1 MVEPRARG
9 EIGRS
14 TDRSSSMVKYMSR
27 PLLLVALGY
36 MDPGNWAT
44 AIEGG
49 SRFGFE
55 LLWVVV
61 VSNALALLFQ
71 TLATRLELVTG
82 KHLAQI
88 CRDDYPQ
95 LVCTILWVLCE
106 ISILTLELTM
116 VLGSTIGLNLLLGM
130 PILPGVFL
138 LVFDTLFFQLVVSLL
153 GVQSAE
159 FLTRTIVGVIVV
171 CFVLDALLLSQPT
184 AMTLA
189 VGMWPTI
196 RGETLYTAMALVG
209 ANAMPHTFYC
219 HSPLAKRQITGG
231 GQLSVET
238 VCENSMRETIGAF
251 GLALVANV
259 ALLIVTATSFYNAG
273 LVVIRLQDAHALME
287 QVFSNSIAPAVF
299 GLTMLCA
306 GQLSMDN
313 DGSLAGQAALEG
325 FLETRSMHPW
335 IHQMAMKGT
344 AITLTAFCAWH
355 YGDEGLYQLLVFAQ
369 VILAL
374 LIPFT
379 AIPLIKA
386 SASEARM
393 GPFRTSLLVEGVA
406 WVSLGLV
413 VAANIW
419 LVFGLVFQEIDEFA
433 AFSAHVEQLLGT
445 ENSFGSYGSQTINAF
460 VFALA
465 LVGIG
470 LCIGFLVWL
479 VVTPLQ
485 IDRIAMERKWVEA
498 YERFERNEVAREL
511 PVGGGA
517 SSSTK
522 KSDLVIHAPTF
533 MGESSRK
540 RAMKQT
546 RDSYAW
552 KAPSMQTSQINLP
565 ESGSSKIHELMQWPD
580 VSQVFGQVFTELDL
594 GMKKA
599 PDHQRVIPPKIIRSF
614 EDSKPATTEEPKIES
629 LDKTKQDILSK
640 VIVETTQDMSRRY
653 GESSGSLQ
661 DSAEIFH
668 VQEIVPQ
675 NLVCADSFGSSISTS
690 VVQDEILAEIDYSED
705 TIAALPEPES
715 QVLIEAELERL
726 VTSSS
731 SFSGDENPECAADSP
746 ADMTTSAANTK
757 TVVAIPASAGQTVDV
772 DDDVICSADNCWESK
787 GLKKAQTEVDAELL
801 EKDDDEEEADGWDS
815 NPEGLVQVDHTMVTG
830 EGDLGA
836 SSMSSLT
843 HEGPNSSTSVESI
856 PTRTESSEGIVCRS
870 GSGSLSQISGL
881 GRAARRQFAVIL
893 DEFWSRLFDLHGQ
906 PIKWQPNA
914 ASSRM
919 SGDHVARGARGAI
932 RQQIDHSSPSV
943 QSSSIESF
951 SKENKHNLLLKS
963 KLSLLRKGSLG
974 DQVGQMDT
982 YMREHS
988 HAAASASSSFLGHPH
1003 KYSGR
1008 PENLSPYAIGQQ
1020 YSSLYFPFD
1029 SEETDK
1035 QHTTERGPQS
1045 RSFVTH
1051 SAAAIPATAHL
1062 GMQAFGSSHV
1072 LSGAQALPQRTLGVG
1087 VERENKNYQ
1096 LNLEDGY
1103 GRLADSGPRSWDT
1116 LLESAALGP
1125 LVYRATGELDIPT
1138 VFNHPAVVRGRVG
1151 SVSSSAR
1158 GGSLASTQNGKM
1170 SQFKT
1175 AVGADGI
1182 TDSSAKGVD
1191 LELEVMESLRLCLG
1205 KLLQLEGSEWLFRG
1219 DNGSDEDLIAAVAA
1233 AEKLSWETTDASHN
1247 HQYGIPGKQWIVLH
1261 NRPVQSPLLVT
1272 SNNESPGRISR
1283 CGGDFCIW
1291 GRGGLLVSFGVW
1303 CMYRLLELSLMES
1316 RPELWGK
1323 YTYVLN
1329 RLQGILELVSSNSHR
1344 EPPPSLCGCLLERGS
1359 LENLGKQVL
1368 GVTQQQRIFRNAV
1381 NGDPSDC
1388 SFSTGGGTS
1397 SNAYPCDPWAAH
1409 DSTKSLKA
1417 NGANHA
1423 TIFLEMI
1430 KEVEAAVGIR
1440 KGRTG
1445 TAAGDVAFPK
1455 GKENLASVLKRY
1467 KRRLA
1472 NKGSNSLVV
1481 GSRGETGGGQRASGY
1496 A

>member
-1 MVEPRARG
+1 
-9 EIGRS
+9 
-14 TDRSSSMVKYMSR
+14 
-27 PLLLVALGY
+27 
-36 MDPGNWAT
+36 
-44 AIEGG
+44 
-49 SRFGFE
+49 
-55 LLWVVV
+55 
-61 VSNALALLFQ
+61 
-71 TLATRLELVTG
+71 
-82 KHLAQI
+82 
-88 CRDDYPQ
+88 
-95 LVCTILWVLCE
+95 
-106 ISILTLELTM
+106 
-116 VLGSTIGLNLLLGM
+116 
-130 PILPGVFL
+130 
-138 LVFDTLFFQLVVSLL
+138 
-153 GVQSAE
+153 
-159 FLTRTIVGVIVV
+159 
-171 CFVLDALLLSQPT
+171 
-184 AMTLA
+184 
-189 VGMWPTI
+189 
-196 RGETLYTAMALVG
+196 
-209 ANAMPHTFYC
+209 
-219 HSPLAKRQITGG
+219 
-231 GQLSVET
+231 
-238 VCENSMRETIGAF
+238 
-251 GLALVANV
+251 
-259 ALLIVTATSFYNAG
+259 
-273 LVVIRLQDAHALME
+273 
-287 QVFSNSIAPAVF
+287 
-299 GLTMLCA
+299 MLCA

-313 DGSLAGQAALEG
+313 DGSLAGQAALDG

-335 IHQMAMKGT
+335 IHQTGMKGT

-517 SSSTK
+517 SSSTEN
-522 KSDLVIHAPTF
+522 SDLVIHAPKF
-533 MGESSRK
+533 MGEFSRK
-540 RAMKQT
+540 RGMKQT

-599 PDHQRVIPPKIIRSF
+599 PDHQRVIPPEIIRSF
-614 EDSKPATTEEPKIES
+614 ENSKPATTEEPKIES

-640 VIVETTQDMSRRY
+640 VIVEITQDMSRRY

-675 NLVCADSFGSSISTS
+675 KLVCADSFGSSISTS
-690 VVQDEILAEIDYSED
+690 VVQDEILGEIHYSED

-731 SFSGDENPECAADSP
+731 SFSGDENPECAGDSP
-746 ADMTTSAANTK
+746 ADMTTPPANTK

-772 DDDVICSADNCWESK
+772 DDDVVRRADNCWEFK

-843 HEGPNSSTSVESI
+843 HEGPNSSTSVGSI
-856 PTRTESSEGIVCRS
+856 PTRTKSSEGIVCRS
-870 GSGSLSQISGL
+870 GSGSLSRISGL

-914 ASSRM
+914 ANSRM

-932 RQQIDHSSPSV
+932 RQKIDHSSPSV

-963 KLSLLRKGSLG
+963 KWGLLRKGSLG

-988 HAAASASSSFLGHPH
+988 HAGASASSSFLGHPQE
-1003 KYSGR
+1003 YSGR

-1035 QHTTERGPQS
+1035 QHTTDQGPQS
-1045 RSFVTH
+1045 RSFVTR
-1051 SAAAIPATAHL
+1051 SAAAMPATAHL
-1062 GMQAFGSSHV
+1062 GMQQAFGSSHV

-1103 GRLADSGPRSWDT
+1103 GRLAESGPRSWDT

-1125 LVYRATGELDIPT
+1125 LVYRATGELDIPI

-1151 SVSSSAR
+1151 SGESSTPPLSFDQISPSQSHRDGFSIQSRQMENHSLWSRQPSEQLFGGALDAVSSSAR
-1158 GGSLASTQNGKM
+1158 GGSLASTLNGKM

-1182 TDSSAKGVD
+1182 TDSSAKAVD
-1191 LELEVMESLRLCLG
+1191 LELEVMESFRLCLG

-1233 AEKLSWETTDASHN
+1233 AEKLSWETTGASHN

-1291 GRGGLLVSFGVW
+1291 GRGGLLISFGVW

-1329 RLQGILELVSSNSHR
+1329 RLQV
-1344 EPPPSLCGCLLERGS
+1344 
-1359 LENLGKQVL
+1359 VV
-1368 GVTQQQRIFRNAV
+1368 VTF
-1381 NGDPSDC
+1381 C
-1388 SFSTGGGTS
+1388 TT
-1397 SNAYPCDPWAAH
+1397 
-1409 DSTKSLKA
+1409 
-1417 NGANHA
+1417 
-1423 TIFLEMI
+1423 
-1430 KEVEAAVGIR
+1430 
-1440 KGRTG
+1440 
-1445 TAAGDVAFPK
+1445 
-1455 GKENLASVLKRY
+1455 
-1467 KRRLA
+1467 
-1472 NKGSNSLVV
+1472 
-1481 GSRGETGGGQRASGY
+1481 
-1496 A
+1496 

>member
-14 TDRSSSMVKYMSR
+14 TDSSSSMVKYMSR

-159 FLTRTIVGVIVV
+159 FLTRTIIGVIVV

-259 ALLIVTATSFYNAG
+259 ALLIVTATNFYNAG

-335 IHQMAMKGT
+335 IHQTAMKGT

-522 KSDLVIHAPTF
+522 NSDLVIHAPTF
-533 MGESSRK
+533 MGEFSRK
-540 RAMKQT
+540 RGMKQT

-580 VSQVFGQVFTELDL
+580 VPQVFGQVFTELDL

-614 EDSKPATTEEPKIES
+614 EDSKPATIEEPKIET

-772 DDDVICSADNCWESK
+772 DDDVVRSADNCWESK
-787 GLKKAQTEVDAELL
+787 GLKKAQMEVDAELL

-815 NPEGLVQVDHTMVTG
+815 NPEGLMQVDHTMVTG

-870 GSGSLSQISGL
+870 GSGSLSQISQL

-963 KLSLLRKGSLG
+963 KSSLLRKGSG

-1003 KYSGR
+1003 EYSGR

-1029 SEETDK
+1029 SEVTDK

-1045 RSFVTH
+1045 RSFVTR

-1219 DNGSDEDLIAAVAA
+1219 DNGSDEDLIAAMAA

-1261 NRPVQSPLLVT
+1261 NRPVQTPLLVT

-1291 GRGGLLVSFGVW
+1291 GRGGLLISFGVW

-1381 NGDPSDC
+1381 NADPSDC
-1388 SFSTGGGTS
+1388 SSSTGGGTS

-1409 DSTKSLKA
+1409 DSTRSLKA

-1481 GSRGETGGGQRASGY
+1481 GSGGETGGGQRASGY